1 MSTTVL
7 LVNLSSTRKIKNI
20 LKTIDK
26 DYIIL
31 FISRKE
37 NNFMEMYEEVY
48 TFTENNEF
56 YLIRFVE
63 KYNEYFSKW
72 AAYKQSENGNL
83 ERFCVFEH
91 DKSRNM
97 KDEVLEMK
105 DSNESYLWNEVETVW
120 KSR

>member
-1 MSTTVL
+1 
-7 LVNLSSTRKIKNI
+7 
-20 LKTIDK
+20 
-26 DYIIL
+26 
-31 FISRKE
+31 
-37 NNFMEMYEEVY
+37 MEMYEEVY
-48 TFTENNEF
+48 TFVENNEF
-56 YLIRFVE
+56 YLVRFVE

-105 DSNESYLWNEVETVW
+105 DSNESYLWDEVENVW